1 MNYLLQIV
9 LILLVGKLCSEFS
22 SRIGLPPVM
31 GELIAGILIGPA
43 VLHLLTPTMFI
54 HYFSNIGVIMLMF
67 IAGLEGDLRQLL
79 HYWAPSLTVAT
90 LGVIFPTGTA
100 YLLCHYAFGFDV
112 KTAAFM
118 GLVLSATSVSI
129 TVQVLRE
136 MGYST
141 TRESQIILG
150 AAVADDIICIIL
162 LGISVQLVSNHSA
175 SSLGGEVLSMVVP
188 QVLFF
193 IIILVIGKYLVPPFL
208 KIFDK
213 MGISESLPTAALIIC
228 FGFSAIAVKCGMSD
242 VLGAYCAGLAIS
254 QTDYQEALGPKIEP
268 IGYAIFTPVFFI
280 SIGLEVTFKGIGNDF
295 LFIISLIIIAVLGK
309 QIGCG
314 LGAKLFHLN
323 WRESNIVGAGMVSR
337 GEMALV
343 VIKVALSSGLID
355 KSYFTALILVTV
367 ITTLIAPLLLKIF
380 IQRNINSQNNE
391 RRLD

>member
-9 LILLVGKLCSEFS
+9 LILLVGKVCSEFS

-43 VLHLLTPTMFI
+43 VLHLLTPTVFI
-54 HYFSNIGVIMLMF
+54 HYFSQIGVIMLMF
-67 IAGLEGDLRQLL
+67 IAGLEGNLKQLL

-100 YLLCHYAFGFDV
+100 FLLCHYAFNFDIQ
-112 KTAAFM
+112 TAAFM

-136 MGYST
+136 MGYSN

-162 LGISVQLVSNHSA
+162 LGVSVQLVGKHSA
-175 SSLGGEVLSMVVP
+175 SSLSDEIISMVLP
-188 QVLFF
+188 QILFF
-193 IIILVIGKYLVPPFL
+193 VIVLLIGRFIVPTFL

-213 MGISESLPTAALIIC
+213 MGINESLPTAALIIC
-228 FGFSAIAVKCGMSD
+228 FGFSWIAVKCGMSD

-254 QTDYQEALGPKIEP
+254 QTNYEQDLEPKIEP

-280 SIGLEVTFKGIGNDF
+280 SIGLEVTFKGIGNDI
-295 LFIISLIIIAVLGK
+295 LFILCLIAIAVLGK
-309 QIGCG
+309 QLGCG
-314 LGAKLFHLN
+314 IGAKLFHLN
-323 WRESNIVGAGMVSR
+323 WKEANVVGAGMVSR

-355 KSYFTALILVTV
+355 KSYFTSLILVTV
-367 ITTLIAPLLLKIF
+367 ITTLLAPLLLKIF
-380 IQRNINSQNNE
+380 IQRNVKSQNKE

>member
-1 MNYLLQIV
+1 
-9 LILLVGKLCSEFS
+9 
-22 SRIGLPPVM
+22 M

-43 VLHLLTPTMFI
+43 VFHILTPTMFI

>member
-1 MNYLLQIV
+1 MNYLIEIV
-9 LILLVGKLCSEFS
+9 IILLVGKLCSDLS

-43 VLHLLTPTMFI
+43 VFHLLTPTTFI

-67 IAGLEGDLRQLL
+67 IAGLEGDLKQLL

-100 YLLCHYAFGFDV
+100 YLLCHYAFDFDV

-136 MGYST
+136 MDYSN

-150 AAVADDIICIIL
+150 AAVADDIMCIIL
-162 LGISVQLVSNHSA
+162 LGVSVQFVHSSSSGSMTQSLVS
-175 SSLGGEVLSMVVP
+175 LIVP

-193 IIILVIGKYLVPPFL
+193 LIIVLLGKYIVPILL

-213 MGISESLPTAALIIC
+213 MDISESLPTAALICC
-228 FGFSAIAVKCGMSD
+228 FGFAAIAVKCGMSD

-254 QTDYQEALGPKIEP
+254 QTDYEKKLAPKIEP

-280 SIGLEVTFKGIGNDF
+280 SIGLDVSFKGIGDDF
-295 LFIISLIIIAVLGK
+295 IFIISLIVIAILGK
-309 QIGCG
+309 QLGCG
-314 LGAKLFHLN
+314 VGAKLFKLN
-323 WRESNIVGAGMVSR
+323 WKEANIVGAGMVSR

-343 VIKVALSSGLID
+343 VIKVALSSHLID
-355 KSYFTALILVTV
+355 QSYYTALIIVTV
-367 ITTLIAPLLLKIF
+367 VTTLLAPLLLKIF
-380 IQRNINSQNNE
+380 IQRNVNSQQQ
-391 RRLD
+391 LKGD

>member
-1 MNYLLQIV
+1 
-9 LILLVGKLCSEFS
+9 
-22 SRIGLPPVM
+22 M
-31 GELIAGILIGPA
+31 GELIAGILVGPA
-43 VLHLLTPTMFI
+43 VLHLLAPSMFI
-54 HYFSNIGVIMLMF
+54 HYFSSIGVIMLMF

-90 LGVIFPTGTA
+90 LGVILPTVTA
-100 YLLCHYAFGFDV
+100 YLLCHDVFGFDF
-112 KTAAFM
+112 KTAAFI

-136 MGYST
+136 MGYSN

-162 LGISVQLVSNHSA
+162 LGISVQLVGSKSS
-175 SSLGGEVLSMVVP
+175 SSLSSEVISMVLP

-193 IIILVIGKYLVPPFL
+193 IIILLVGKYIVPKFL
-208 KIFDK
+208 MIFDK

-228 FGFSAIAVKCGMSD
+228 FGFAAIAVKCGMSD

-254 QTDYQEALGPKIEP
+254 QTKYEEALAPKIEP
-268 IGYAIFTPVFFI
+268 IGYAVFTPVFFI
-280 SIGLEVTFKGIGNDF
+280 SIGLEVSFKGLGND
-295 LFIISLIIIAVLGK
+295 LWFIVSLIIVAVLGK
-309 QIGCG
+309 QLGCG
-314 LGAKLFHLN
+314 IGAKLFNLN
-323 WRESNIVGAGMVSR
+323 WKEANIVGAGMVSR

-343 VIKVALSSGLID
+343 VIKVALSAGLID

-367 ITTLIAPLLLKIF
+367 ITTLLAPLLLKVF
-380 IQRNINSQNNE
+380 IQHNINSQTNE